1 MYRKFKEKYIGDAAF
16 YKKVLMIVVPMIIQ
30 NLVTNFV
37 SLLDNIMV
45 GQVGTEQMSGVA
57 IVNQLMFVYYIAIFG
72 AVSGAGIFGTQ
83 FYGKG
88 DYKGQRHAFR
98 FKMYA
103 CIVFALVTIVL
114 FITAGTPLIS
124 LYLND
129 TGGVGDIQKALEF
142 GQGYLRIMI
151 IGIIPFAIGQAY
163 ISTVRETGE
172 TFVPMLASIAAVFIN
187 LVLDYML
194 IFGKFGAPELGVEG
208 AAAATVVARF
218 VELMIVVIWTHV
230 NSSRNQFIIGAYK
243 SFEIPADILFA
254 IIKKGTP
261 LMLNEFLWAAGMATI
276 SQCYAV
282 RGLDVVTAQNIS
294 STIANL
300 FNTVYIQMGAS
311 IAVIVGQHLGAGRI
325 KEAKEE
331 GIAVGRTEG
340 QKEKSIEIARKMLEN
355 NMDIEWGD
363 PIDHI
368 LRFSMMNLP
377 NSIISIQSNGDIPL
391 SPYLPLIIGNIKKH
405 TLREYWN
412 AGLYRAWD
420 YKVCKRIAKLLS
432 SVEEMAVLQDKCKL
446 FKDDNIYIDLID
458 QDLDELS
465 LLNNVVYV

>member
-114 FITAGTPLIS
+114 FITTGTPLIS

-230 NSSRNQFIIGAYK
+230 NSDRNQFIIGAYK

-282 RGLDVVTAQNIS
+282 RGLDVVAAQNIS

-300 FNTVYIQMGAS
+300 FNTVYIQMGGS

-331 GIAVGRTEG
+331 DT
-340 QKEKSIEIARKMLEN
+340 KM
-355 NMDIEWGD
+355 IF
-363 PIDHI
+363 
-368 LRFSMMNLP
+368 FSV
-377 NSIISIQSNGDIPL
+377 S
-391 SPYLPLIIGNIKKH
+391 
-405 TLREYWN
+405 TC
-412 AGLYRAWD
+412 
-420 YKVCKRIAKLLS
+420 V
-432 SVEEMAVLQDKCKL
+432 VMAVIMICFGGLFPEIYNTQEDIKVLANSFIVISALVMPVCCFSHCSYFTIRSGGKTMVTFLFDSVYTWVLVIPVATILAKYTALPMVTVFFLVQFMEIFKATIGLFMVKSGIWLQ
-446 FKDDNIYIDLID
+446 NITC
-458 QDLDELS
+458 QG
-465 LLNNVVYV
+465 

>member
-282 RGLDVVTAQNIS
+282 RGLDVVAAQNIS

-300 FNTVYIQMGAS
+300 FNTVYIQMGGS

-331 GIAVGRTEG
+331 DT
-340 QKEKSIEIARKMLEN
+340 KM
-355 NMDIEWGD
+355 IF
-363 PIDHI
+363 
-368 LRFSMMNLP
+368 FSV
-377 NSIISIQSNGDIPL
+377 S
-391 SPYLPLIIGNIKKH
+391 
-405 TLREYWN
+405 TC
-412 AGLYRAWD
+412 
-420 YKVCKRIAKLLS
+420 V
-432 SVEEMAVLQDKCKL
+432 VMAVIMICFGGLFPEIYNTQEDIKALANSFIVISALVMPVCCFSHCSYFTIRSGGKTMVTFLFDSVYTWVLVIPVATILAKYTALPMVTVFFLVQFMEIFKATIGLFMVKSGIWLQ
-446 FKDDNIYIDLID
+446 NITC
-458 QDLDELS
+458 QG
-465 LLNNVVYV
+465 

>member
-103 CIVFALVTIVL
+103 SIVFALVTIVL

-230 NSSRNQFIIGAYK
+230 NSDRNQFIIGAYK

-282 RGLDVVTAQNIS
+282 RGLDVVAAQNIS

-300 FNTVYIQMGAS
+300 FNTVYIQMGGS

-331 GIAVGRTEG
+331 DT
-340 QKEKSIEIARKMLEN
+340 KM
-355 NMDIEWGD
+355 IF
-363 PIDHI
+363 
-368 LRFSMMNLP
+368 FSV
-377 NSIISIQSNGDIPL
+377 S
-391 SPYLPLIIGNIKKH
+391 
-405 TLREYWN
+405 TC
-412 AGLYRAWD
+412 
-420 YKVCKRIAKLLS
+420 V
-432 SVEEMAVLQDKCKL
+432 VMAVIMICFGGLFPEIYNTQEDIKVLANSFIVISALVMPVCCFSHCSYFTIRSGGKTMVTFLFDSVYTWVLVIPVATILAKYTALPMVTVFFLVQFMEIFKATIGLFMVKSGIWLQ
-446 FKDDNIYIDLID
+446 NITC
-458 QDLDELS
+458 QG
-465 LLNNVVYV
+465 

>member
-331 GIAVGRTEG
+331 DT
-340 QKEKSIEIARKMLEN
+340 KM
-355 NMDIEWGD
+355 IF
-363 PIDHI
+363 
-368 LRFSMMNLP
+368 FSV
-377 NSIISIQSNGDIPL
+377 S
-391 SPYLPLIIGNIKKH
+391 
-405 TLREYWN
+405 TC
-412 AGLYRAWD
+412 
-420 YKVCKRIAKLLS
+420 V
-432 SVEEMAVLQDKCKL
+432 VMAVIMICFGGLFPEIYNTQEDIKVLANSFIVISALVMPVCCFSHCSYFTIRSGGKTMVTFLFDSVYTWVLVIPVATILAKYTALPMVTVFFLVQFMEIFKATIGLFMVKSGIWLQ
-446 FKDDNIYIDLID
+446 NITC
-458 QDLDELS
+458 QG
-465 LLNNVVYV
+465 

>member
-1 MYRKFKEKYIGDAAF
+1 MYSKFKEKYIGDAAF

-230 NSSRNQFIIGAYK
+230 NSSRNQFITGAYK

-282 RGLDVVTAQNIS
+282 RGLDVVAAQNIS

-300 FNTVYIQMGAS
+300 FNTVYIQMGGS

-331 GIAVGRTEG
+331 DT
-340 QKEKSIEIARKMLEN
+340 KM
-355 NMDIEWGD
+355 IF
-363 PIDHI
+363 
-368 LRFSMMNLP
+368 FSV
-377 NSIISIQSNGDIPL
+377 STCI
-391 SPYLPLIIGNIKKH
+391 
-405 TLREYWN
+405 
-412 AGLYRAWD
+412 
-420 YKVCKRIAKLLS
+420 V
-432 SVEEMAVLQDKCKL
+432 MAVIMICFGGLFPEIYNTQEDIKALANSFIVISALVMPVCCFSHCSYFTIRSGGKTMVTFLFDSVYTWVLVIPVATILAKYTALPMVTVFFLVQFMEIFKATIGLFMVKSGIWLQ
-446 FKDDNIYIDLID
+446 NITC
-458 QDLDELS
+458 QG
-465 LLNNVVYV
+465 

>member
-1 MYRKFKEKYIGDAAF
+1 MYRKFKEKYIGDVAF

-230 NSSRNQFIIGAYK
+230 NSDRNQFIIGAYK

-261 LMLNEFLWAAGMATI
+261 LMVNEFLWAAGMATI

-282 RGLDVVTAQNIS
+282 RGLDVVAAQNIS

-300 FNTVYIQMGAS
+300 FNTVYIQMGGS

-331 GIAVGRTEG
+331 DT
-340 QKEKSIEIARKMLEN
+340 KM
-355 NMDIEWGD
+355 IF
-363 PIDHI
+363 
-368 LRFSMMNLP
+368 FSV
-377 NSIISIQSNGDIPL
+377 S
-391 SPYLPLIIGNIKKH
+391 
-405 TLREYWN
+405 TC
-412 AGLYRAWD
+412 
-420 YKVCKRIAKLLS
+420 V
-432 SVEEMAVLQDKCKL
+432 VMAVIMICFGGLFPEIYNTQEDIKALANSFIVISALVMPVCCFSHCSYFTIRSGGKTMVTFLFDSVYTWVLVIPVATILAKYTALPMVTVFFLVQFMEIFKATIGLFMVKSGIWLQ
-446 FKDDNIYIDLID
+446 NITC
-458 QDLDELS
+458 QG
-465 LLNNVVYV
+465 

>member
-1 MYRKFKEKYIGDAAF
+1 MYRKFKEKYIDDAAF

-103 CIVFALVTIVL
+103 SIVFALVTIVL

-230 NSSRNQFIIGAYK
+230 NSDRNQFIIGAYK

-282 RGLDVVTAQNIS
+282 RGLDVVAAQNIS

-300 FNTVYIQMGAS
+300 FNTVYIQMGGS

-331 GIAVGRTEG
+331 DT
-340 QKEKSIEIARKMLEN
+340 KM
-355 NMDIEWGD
+355 IF
-363 PIDHI
+363 
-368 LRFSMMNLP
+368 FSV
-377 NSIISIQSNGDIPL
+377 S
-391 SPYLPLIIGNIKKH
+391 
-405 TLREYWN
+405 TC
-412 AGLYRAWD
+412 
-420 YKVCKRIAKLLS
+420 V
-432 SVEEMAVLQDKCKL
+432 VMAVIMICFGGLFPEIYNTQEDIKVLANSFIVISALVMPVCCFSHCSYFTIRSGGKTMVTFLFDSVYTWVLVIPVATILAKYTALPMVTVFFLVQFMEIFKATIGLFMVKSGIWLQ
-446 FKDDNIYIDLID
+446 NITC
-458 QDLDELS
+458 QG
-465 LLNNVVYV
+465 

>member
-282 RGLDVVTAQNIS
+282 RGLDVVAAQNIS

-331 GIAVGRTEG
+331 DT
-340 QKEKSIEIARKMLEN
+340 KM
-355 NMDIEWGD
+355 IF
-363 PIDHI
+363 
-368 LRFSMMNLP
+368 FSV
-377 NSIISIQSNGDIPL
+377 S
-391 SPYLPLIIGNIKKH
+391 
-405 TLREYWN
+405 TC
-412 AGLYRAWD
+412 
-420 YKVCKRIAKLLS
+420 V
-432 SVEEMAVLQDKCKL
+432 VMAVIMICFGGLFPEIYNTQEDIKVLANSFIVISALVMPVCCFSHCSYFTIRSGGKTMVTFLFDSVYTWVLVIPVATILAKYTALPMVTVFFLVQFMEIFKATIGLFMVKSGIWLQ
-446 FKDDNIYIDLID
+446 NITC
-458 QDLDELS
+458 QG
-465 LLNNVVYV
+465 

>member
-103 CIVFALVTIVL
+103 CIVFALVAIVL

-230 NSSRNQFIIGAYK
+230 NSSRNQFITGAYK

-282 RGLDVVTAQNIS
+282 RGLDVVAAQNIS

-300 FNTVYIQMGAS
+300 FNTVYIQMGGS

-331 GIAVGRTEG
+331 DT
-340 QKEKSIEIARKMLEN
+340 KM
-355 NMDIEWGD
+355 IF
-363 PIDHI
+363 
-368 LRFSMMNLP
+368 FSV
-377 NSIISIQSNGDIPL
+377 STCI
-391 SPYLPLIIGNIKKH
+391 
-405 TLREYWN
+405 
-412 AGLYRAWD
+412 
-420 YKVCKRIAKLLS
+420 V
-432 SVEEMAVLQDKCKL
+432 MAVIMICFGGLFPEIYNTQEDIKALANSFIVISALVMPICCFSHCSYFTIRSGGKTMVTFLFDSVYTWVLVIPVATILAKYTALPMVTVFFLVQFMEIFKATIGLFMVKSGIWLQ
-446 FKDDNIYIDLID
+446 NITC
-458 QDLDELS
+458 QG
-465 LLNNVVYV
+465 

>member
-230 NSSRNQFIIGAYK
+230 NSDRNQFIIGAYK

-261 LMLNEFLWAAGMATI
+261 LMVNEFLWAAGMATI

-282 RGLDVVTAQNIS
+282 RGLDVVAAQNIS

-300 FNTVYIQMGAS
+300 FNTVYIQMGGS

-331 GIAVGRTEG
+331 DT
-340 QKEKSIEIARKMLEN
+340 KM
-355 NMDIEWGD
+355 IF
-363 PIDHI
+363 
-368 LRFSMMNLP
+368 FSV
-377 NSIISIQSNGDIPL
+377 S
-391 SPYLPLIIGNIKKH
+391 
-405 TLREYWN
+405 TC
-412 AGLYRAWD
+412 
-420 YKVCKRIAKLLS
+420 V
-432 SVEEMAVLQDKCKL
+432 VMAVIMICFGGLFPEIYNTQEDIKVLANSFIVISALVMPVCCFSHCSYFTIRSGGKTMVTFLFDSVYTWVLVIPVATILAKYTALPMVTVFFLVQFMEIFKATIGLFMVKSGIWLQ
-446 FKDDNIYIDLID
+446 NITC
-458 QDLDELS
+458 QG
-465 LLNNVVYV
+465 

>member
-194 IFGKFGAPELGVEG
+194 IFGKCGAPELGVEG

-261 LMLNEFLWAAGMATI
+261 LMVNEFLWAAGMATI

-282 RGLDVVTAQNIS
+282 RGLDVVAAQNIS

-300 FNTVYIQMGAS
+300 FNTVYIQMGGS

-331 GIAVGRTEG
+331 DT
-340 QKEKSIEIARKMLEN
+340 KM
-355 NMDIEWGD
+355 IF
-363 PIDHI
+363 
-368 LRFSMMNLP
+368 FSV
-377 NSIISIQSNGDIPL
+377 S
-391 SPYLPLIIGNIKKH
+391 
-405 TLREYWN
+405 TC
-412 AGLYRAWD
+412 
-420 YKVCKRIAKLLS
+420 V
-432 SVEEMAVLQDKCKL
+432 VMAVIMICFGGLFPEIYNTQEDIKALANSFIVISALVMPVCCFSHCSYFTIRSGGKTMVTFLFDSVYTWVLVIPVATILAKYTALPMVTVFFLVQFMEIFKATIGLFMVKSGIWLQ
-446 FKDDNIYIDLID
+446 NITC
-458 QDLDELS
+458 QG
-465 LLNNVVYV
+465 

>member
-208 AAAATVVARF
+208 AAVATVVARF

-282 RGLDVVTAQNIS
+282 RGLDVVAAQNIS

-300 FNTVYIQMGAS
+300 FNTVYIQMGGS

-331 GIAVGRTEG
+331 DT
-340 QKEKSIEIARKMLEN
+340 KM
-355 NMDIEWGD
+355 IF
-363 PIDHI
+363 
-368 LRFSMMNLP
+368 FSV
-377 NSIISIQSNGDIPL
+377 S
-391 SPYLPLIIGNIKKH
+391 
-405 TLREYWN
+405 TC
-412 AGLYRAWD
+412 
-420 YKVCKRIAKLLS
+420 V
-432 SVEEMAVLQDKCKL
+432 VMAVIMICFGGLFPEIYNTQEDIKALANSFIVISALVMPVCCFSHCSYFTIRSGGKTMVTFLFDSVYTWVLVIPVATILAKYTALPMVTVFFLVQFMEIFKATIGLFMVKSGIWLQ
-446 FKDDNIYIDLID
+446 NITC
-458 QDLDELS
+458 QG
-465 LLNNVVYV
+465 

>member
-88 DYKGQRHAFR
+88 DYEGQRHAFR

-103 CIVFALVTIVL
+103 CIVFAVVTIIL

-129 TGGVGDIQKALEF
+129 TGSVGDIQKALEF
-142 GQGYLRIMI
+142 GQGYLRIML

-172 TFVPMLASIAAVFIN
+172 TFVPMLASIAAVFTN

-194 IFGKFGAPELGVEG
+194 IFGKFGAPKLGVEG

-218 VELMIVVIWTHV
+218 VELMIVVIWTHA
-230 NSSRNQFIIGAYK
+230 NSSRNQFITGAYK
-243 SFEIPADILFA
+243 SFEIPADILVA

-282 RGLDVVTAQNIS
+282 RGLDVVAAQNIS

-300 FNTVYIQMGAS
+300 FNTVYIQMGGS

-331 GIAVGRTEG
+331 DTKMIFFSVSTCIVMAIIMICFGGLFPEIYNTQEDIKALAKSFIVISALVMPICCFSHCSYFTIRSGGKTVVTFLFDSVYTWVLVIPVATILAKYTALPMVTVFFLVQFMEIFKATIGLFMVKSGIWL
-340 QKEKSIEIARKMLEN
+340 Q
-355 NMDIEWGD
+355 
-363 PIDHI
+363 
-368 LRFSMMNLP
+368 
-377 NSIISIQSNGDIPL
+377 
-391 SPYLPLIIGNIKKH
+391 NI
-405 TLREYWN
+405 TCQ
-412 AGLYRAWD
+412 G
-420 YKVCKRIAKLLS
+420 
-432 SVEEMAVLQDKCKL
+432 
-446 FKDDNIYIDLID
+446 
-458 QDLDELS
+458 
-465 LLNNVVYV
+465 

>member
-103 CIVFALVTIVL
+103 SIVFALVTIVL

-230 NSSRNQFIIGAYK
+230 NSSRNQFIIGVYK

-282 RGLDVVTAQNIS
+282 RGLDVVAAQNIS

-331 GIAVGRTEG
+331 DT
-340 QKEKSIEIARKMLEN
+340 KM
-355 NMDIEWGD
+355 IF
-363 PIDHI
+363 
-368 LRFSMMNLP
+368 FSV
-377 NSIISIQSNGDIPL
+377 S
-391 SPYLPLIIGNIKKH
+391 
-405 TLREYWN
+405 TC
-412 AGLYRAWD
+412 
-420 YKVCKRIAKLLS
+420 V
-432 SVEEMAVLQDKCKL
+432 VMAVIMICFGGLFPEIYNTQEDIKVLANSFIVISALVMPVCCFSHCSYFTIRSGGKTMVTFLFDSVYTWVLVIPVATILAKYTALPMVTVFFLVQFMEIFKATIGLFMVKSGIWLQ
-446 FKDDNIYIDLID
+446 NITC
-458 QDLDELS
+458 QG
-465 LLNNVVYV
+465 

>member
-103 CIVFALVTIVL
+103 SIVFALVTIVL

-172 TFVPMLASIAAVFIN
+172 TFVPMLASIAAVFIY
-187 LVLDYML
+187 LVLDYLL

-230 NSSRNQFIIGAYK
+230 NSDRNQFIIGAYK

-282 RGLDVVTAQNIS
+282 RGLDVVAAQNIS

-300 FNTVYIQMGAS
+300 FNTVYIQMGGS

-331 GIAVGRTEG
+331 DT
-340 QKEKSIEIARKMLEN
+340 KM
-355 NMDIEWGD
+355 IF
-363 PIDHI
+363 
-368 LRFSMMNLP
+368 FSV
-377 NSIISIQSNGDIPL
+377 S
-391 SPYLPLIIGNIKKH
+391 
-405 TLREYWN
+405 TC
-412 AGLYRAWD
+412 
-420 YKVCKRIAKLLS
+420 V
-432 SVEEMAVLQDKCKL
+432 VMAVIMICFGGLFPEIYNTQEDIKVLANSFIVISALVMPVCCFSHCSYFTIRSGGKTMVTFLFDSVYTWVLVIPVATILAKYTALPMVTVFFLVQFMEIFKATIGLFMVKSGIWLQ
-446 FKDDNIYIDLID
+446 NITC
-458 QDLDELS
+458 QG
-465 LLNNVVYV
+465 

>member
-208 AAAATVVARF
+208 AAVATVVARF

-282 RGLDVVTAQNIS
+282 RGLDVVAAQNIS

-300 FNTVYIQMGAS
+300 FNTVYIQMGGS

-331 GIAVGRTEG
+331 DT
-340 QKEKSIEIARKMLEN
+340 KM
-355 NMDIEWGD
+355 IF
-363 PIDHI
+363 
-368 LRFSMMNLP
+368 FSV
-377 NSIISIQSNGDIPL
+377 S
-391 SPYLPLIIGNIKKH
+391 
-405 TLREYWN
+405 TC
-412 AGLYRAWD
+412 
-420 YKVCKRIAKLLS
+420 V
-432 SVEEMAVLQDKCKL
+432 VMAVIMICFGGLFPEIYNTQEDIKTLANSFIVISALVMPVCCFSHCSYFTIRSGGKTMVTFLFDSVYTWVLVIPVATILAKYTALPMVTVFFLVQFMEIFKATIGLFMVKSGIWLQ
-446 FKDDNIYIDLID
+446 NITC
-458 QDLDELS
+458 QG
-465 LLNNVVYV
+465 

>member
-230 NSSRNQFIIGAYK
+230 NSDRNQFIIGAYK

-282 RGLDVVTAQNIS
+282 RGLDVVAAQNIS

-300 FNTVYIQMGAS
+300 FNTVYIQMGGS

-331 GIAVGRTEG
+331 DT
-340 QKEKSIEIARKMLEN
+340 KM
-355 NMDIEWGD
+355 IF
-363 PIDHI
+363 
-368 LRFSMMNLP
+368 FSV
-377 NSIISIQSNGDIPL
+377 S
-391 SPYLPLIIGNIKKH
+391 
-405 TLREYWN
+405 TC
-412 AGLYRAWD
+412 
-420 YKVCKRIAKLLS
+420 V
-432 SVEEMAVLQDKCKL
+432 VMAVIMICFGGLFPEIYNTQEDIKALANSFIVISALVMPVCCFSHCSYFTIRSGGKTMVTFLFDSVYTWVLVIPVATILAKYTALPMVTVFFLVQFMEIFKATIGLFMVKSGIWLQ
-446 FKDDNIYIDLID
+446 NITC
-458 QDLDELS
+458 QG
-465 LLNNVVYV
+465 

>member
-282 RGLDVVTAQNIS
+282 RGLDVVAAQNIS

-300 FNTVYIQMGAS
+300 FNTVYIQMGGS

-331 GIAVGRTEG
+331 DT
-340 QKEKSIEIARKMLEN
+340 KM
-355 NMDIEWGD
+355 IF
-363 PIDHI
+363 
-368 LRFSMMNLP
+368 FSV
-377 NSIISIQSNGDIPL
+377 STCI
-391 SPYLPLIIGNIKKH
+391 
-405 TLREYWN
+405 
-412 AGLYRAWD
+412 
-420 YKVCKRIAKLLS
+420 V
-432 SVEEMAVLQDKCKL
+432 MAVIMICFGGLFPEIYNTQEDIKALANSFIVISALVMPICCFSHCSYFTIRSGGKTMVTFLFDSVYTWVLVIPVATILAKYTALPMVTVFFLVQFMEIFKATIGLFMVKSGIWLQ
-446 FKDDNIYIDLID
+446 NITC
-458 QDLDELS
+458 QG
-465 LLNNVVYV
+465 

>member
-282 RGLDVVTAQNIS
+282 RGLDVVAAQNIS

-300 FNTVYIQMGAS
+300 FNTVYIQMRGS

-331 GIAVGRTEG
+331 DT
-340 QKEKSIEIARKMLEN
+340 KM
-355 NMDIEWGD
+355 IF
-363 PIDHI
+363 
-368 LRFSMMNLP
+368 FSV
-377 NSIISIQSNGDIPL
+377 S
-391 SPYLPLIIGNIKKH
+391 
-405 TLREYWN
+405 TC
-412 AGLYRAWD
+412 
-420 YKVCKRIAKLLS
+420 V
-432 SVEEMAVLQDKCKL
+432 VMAVIMICFGGLFPEIYNTQEDIKALANSFIVISALVMPVCCFSHCSYFTIRSGGKTMVTFLFDSVYTWVLVIPVATILAKYTALPMVTVFFLVQFMEIFKATIGLFMVKSGIWLQ
-446 FKDDNIYIDLID
+446 NITC
-458 QDLDELS
+458 QG
-465 LLNNVVYV
+465 

>member
-103 CIVFALVTIVL
+103 SIVFALVTIVL

-230 NSSRNQFIIGAYK
+230 NSDRNQFIIGAYK

-282 RGLDVVTAQNIS
+282 RGLDVVAAQNIS

-300 FNTVYIQMGAS
+300 FNTVYIQMGGS

-331 GIAVGRTEG
+331 DT
-340 QKEKSIEIARKMLEN
+340 KM
-355 NMDIEWGD
+355 IF
-363 PIDHI
+363 
-368 LRFSMMNLP
+368 FSV
-377 NSIISIQSNGDIPL
+377 S
-391 SPYLPLIIGNIKKH
+391 
-405 TLREYWN
+405 TC
-412 AGLYRAWD
+412 
-420 YKVCKRIAKLLS
+420 V
-432 SVEEMAVLQDKCKL
+432 VMAVIMICFGGLFPEIYNTQEDIKALANSFIVISALVMPVCCFSHCSYFTIRSGGKTMVTFLFDSVYTWVLVIPVATILAKYTALPMVTVFFLVQFMEIFKATIGLFMVKSGIWLQ
-446 FKDDNIYIDLID
+446 NITC
-458 QDLDELS
+458 QG
-465 LLNNVVYV
+465 

>member
-57 IVNQLMFVYYIAIFG
+57 IVNQLMFVYYIAVFG

-282 RGLDVVTAQNIS
+282 RGLDVVAAQNIS

-300 FNTVYIQMGAS
+300 FNTVYIQMGGS

-331 GIAVGRTEG
+331 DT
-340 QKEKSIEIARKMLEN
+340 KM
-355 NMDIEWGD
+355 IF
-363 PIDHI
+363 
-368 LRFSMMNLP
+368 FSV
-377 NSIISIQSNGDIPL
+377 S
-391 SPYLPLIIGNIKKH
+391 
-405 TLREYWN
+405 TC
-412 AGLYRAWD
+412 
-420 YKVCKRIAKLLS
+420 V
-432 SVEEMAVLQDKCKL
+432 VMAVIMICFGGLFPEIYNTQEDIKALANSFIVISALVMPVCCFSHCSYFTIRSGGKTMVTFLFDSVYTWVLVIPVATILAKYTALPMVTVFFLVQFMEIFKATIGLFMVKSGIWLQ
-446 FKDDNIYIDLID
+446 NITC
-458 QDLDELS
+458 QG
-465 LLNNVVYV
+465 

>member
-230 NSSRNQFIIGAYK
+230 NSDRNQFIIGAYK

-261 LMLNEFLWAAGMATI
+261 LMVNEFLWAAGMATI

-282 RGLDVVTAQNIS
+282 RGLDVVAAQNIS

-300 FNTVYIQMGAS
+300 FNTVYIQMGGS

-331 GIAVGRTEG
+331 DT
-340 QKEKSIEIARKMLEN
+340 KM
-355 NMDIEWGD
+355 IF
-363 PIDHI
+363 
-368 LRFSMMNLP
+368 FSV
-377 NSIISIQSNGDIPL
+377 S
-391 SPYLPLIIGNIKKH
+391 
-405 TLREYWN
+405 TC
-412 AGLYRAWD
+412 
-420 YKVCKRIAKLLS
+420 V
-432 SVEEMAVLQDKCKL
+432 VMAVIMICFGGLFPEIYNTQEDIKALANSFIVISALVMPVCCFSHCSYFTIRSGGKTMVTFLFDSVYTWVLVIPVATILAKYTALPMVTVFFLVQFMEIFKATIGSFMVKSGIWLQ
-446 FKDDNIYIDLID
+446 NITC
-458 QDLDELS
+458 QG
-465 LLNNVVYV
+465 

>member
-282 RGLDVVTAQNIS
+282 RGLDVVAAQNIS

-300 FNTVYIQMGAS
+300 FNTVYIQMGGS

-331 GIAVGRTEG
+331 DT
-340 QKEKSIEIARKMLEN
+340 KM
-355 NMDIEWGD
+355 IF
-363 PIDHI
+363 
-368 LRFSMMNLP
+368 FSV
-377 NSIISIQSNGDIPL
+377 S
-391 SPYLPLIIGNIKKH
+391 
-405 TLREYWN
+405 TC
-412 AGLYRAWD
+412 
-420 YKVCKRIAKLLS
+420 V
-432 SVEEMAVLQDKCKL
+432 VMAVIMICFGGLFPEIYNTQEDIKVLANSFIVISALVMPVCCFSHCSYFTIRSGGKTMVTFLFDSVYTWVLVIPVATILAKYTALPMVTVFFLVQFMEIFKATIGLFMVKSGIWLQ
-446 FKDDNIYIDLID
+446 NITC
-458 QDLDELS
+458 QG
-465 LLNNVVYV
+465 